1 MIEARELKGVDSG
14 GTSDPICVVTV
25 MGRKQ
30 ETEKYHKV
38 ARTAARRERGQVTT
52 VIMDKLLF
60 FEFDNLTE
68 EEIQRGTINIEMYS
82 LHFAAG

>member
-1 MIEARELKGVDSG
+1 MPGLNVRVHVPASRQGGAAAGAGQVIEARELKGVDSG

-38 ARTAARRERGQVTT
+38 TNSAGSTTASSRACAGRR
-52 VIMDKLLF
+52 
-60 FEFDNLTE
+60 
-68 EEIQRGTINIEMYS
+68 
-82 LHFAAG
+82 